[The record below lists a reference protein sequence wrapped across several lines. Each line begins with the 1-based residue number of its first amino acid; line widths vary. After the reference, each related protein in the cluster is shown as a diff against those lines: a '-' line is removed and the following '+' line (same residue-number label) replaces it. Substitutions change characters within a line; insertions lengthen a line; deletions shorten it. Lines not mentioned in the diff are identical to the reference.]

1 MYHISKFIKQQWLGT
16 ILIILF
22 ILFLVYGIG
31 QNSELEKEKQ
41 RLEKEIE
48 VLEEKEKLHWN
59 KLDSLKIT
67 ENTIIKKEKILI
79 KIQHDTIKV
88 IDTMSISEL
97 QKYFANRY
105 NQKDSIR

>member
-31 QNSELEKEKQ
+31 KNGELQKEKQ

-48 VLEEKEKLHWN
+48 VLEQKEELHWN
-59 KLDSLKIT
+59 KLDSLKVS

-79 KIQHDTIKV
+79 QIQHDTIKI
-88 IDTMSISEL
+88 IDTMSVSEL
-97 QKYFANRY
+97 QGYFTNRY
-105 NQKDSIR
+105 NKKDSIR

>member
-16 ILIILF
+16 ILIVLF

-31 QNSELEKEKQ
+31 KNSDLQKEKQ

-48 VLEEKEKLHWN
+48 VLEQKEELHWN
-59 KLDSLKIT
+59 KLDSLKVS

-79 KIQHDTIKV
+79 QIQHDTIKI
-88 IDTMSISEL
+88 IDTMSVSEL
-97 QKYFANRY
+97 QKYFTNRY
-105 NQKDSIR
+105 NKKDSIR